1 MRINPNGET
10 QMNHQQGTRQH
21 TYDRLVKVSVAGFLI
36 QLLWSLIIG
45 AITLGKWA
53 RASSWILVGLAVLLI
68 IVASSKPFGRF
79 LEAEASEPSLPARVF
94 IINGLSLLLVGAF
107 LLILLDSSPHVLT
120 SVGNAT
126 EAIFEGGLLVLILL
140 SLVANLIAFSL
151 DRRAA

>member
-1 MRINPNGET
+1 
-10 QMNHQQGTRQH
+10 MNQEALTGHPIYH
-21 TYDRLVKVSVAGFLI
+21 RLVKVSVAGFVV
-36 QLLWSLIIG
+36 QLLWLLIIG
-45 AITLGKWA
+45 AITLGQWG

-68 IVASSKPFGRF
+68 VLTLSKPFRGF
-79 LEAEASEPSLPARVF
+79 LEVEADEPSLPARVF

-107 LLILLDSSPHVLT
+107 LLILLDSSPHVLA

-140 SLVANLIAFSL
+140 SLFANLIAYSS

>member
-1 MRINPNGET
+1 
-10 QMNHQQGTRQH
+10 MNRQPPTWH
-21 TYDRLVKVSVAGFLI
+21 PSYHRLVKVSVAGFVV
-36 QLLWSLIIG
+36 QLLWLLVTG
-45 AITLGKWA
+45 AITLGRWG

-68 IVASSKPFGRF
+68 VLTLSKQFGQF
-79 LEAEASEPSLPARVF
+79 LEAEANEPSLPARVF

-107 LLILLDSSPHVLT
+107 LLILLDSSPHVLA

-140 SLVANLIAFSL
+140 SIFANLIAYSS